1 MHDDTLLPLE
11 FSAPGQWV
19 EVADVS
25 GDDAWVARIAEL
37 GLRPGSRVRIL
48 QPGSP
53 CLLQVGG
60 ARLILRADLAAQVLV
75 RPAPPERTWHPA
87 AEVA

>member
-1 MHDDTLLPLE
+1 MFDDSLLPLE
-11 FSAPGQWV
+11 FSSPGDWV

-25 GDDAWVARIAEL
+25 GEAAWVARIGEL
-37 GLRPGSRVRIL
+37 GVRPGSHVRVL

-60 ARLILRADLAAQVLV
+60 ARLVLRADLAAQVLV
-75 RPAPPERTWHPA
+75 RPARPDRTRHA